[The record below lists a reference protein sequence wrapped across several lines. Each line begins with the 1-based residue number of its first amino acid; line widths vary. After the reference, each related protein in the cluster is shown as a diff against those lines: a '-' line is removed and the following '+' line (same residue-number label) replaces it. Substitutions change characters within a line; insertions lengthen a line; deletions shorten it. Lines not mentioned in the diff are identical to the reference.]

1 MWCQFCILNSKNGFF
16 FKRILSCGLHLFNYS
31 LWVVWYSKTWANQLK
46 CYWIRKATLTEAAR
60 CRISLQHTQTVTY
73 GKNKKQN
80 KTGYWYLLTAYGL
93 SVNHSYDILIDK
105 TINYLNQPCNHRV
118 LVKLFH
124 WINIKFVFISVLN
137 NV

>member
-1 MWCQFCILNSKNGFF
+1 MYRVWLNRPWQCDIDNRKINKYEKMFFFLYKCDVNFVYLIQKMVFF
-16 FKRILSCGLHLFNYS
+16 FKRILSCGLHLLNYS
-31 LWVVWYSKTWANQLK
+31 LWVVWYSKTWANRLK

-93 SVNHSYDILIDK
+93 SVNHSCHSRF
-105 TINYLNQPCNHRV
+105 TIY
-118 LVKLFH
+118 
-124 WINIKFVFISVLN
+124 
-137 NV
+137 